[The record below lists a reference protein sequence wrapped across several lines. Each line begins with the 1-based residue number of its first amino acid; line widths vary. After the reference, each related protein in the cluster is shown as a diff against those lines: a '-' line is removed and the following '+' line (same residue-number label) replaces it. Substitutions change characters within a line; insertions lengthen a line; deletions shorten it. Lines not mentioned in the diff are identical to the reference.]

1 MAEEEQVSI
10 KPVQV
15 SVNPLLLG
23 LVLFFS
29 GSLVQAKTGF
39 PFGGVTNGG
48 CKCDVRTQD
57 HQKDPIG
64 NRIGNP
70 IGSQK

>member
-1 MAEEEQVSI
+1 VPEQEQVSV

-15 SVNPLLLG
+15 SVNPILLG
-23 LVLFFS
+23 ILLFFA

-39 PFGGVTNGG
+39 PFGGVTNGS

-57 HQKDPIG
+57 HRNDQRD
-64 NRIGNP
+64 RIGSP